1 MGWWED
7 TKKKIRDTAGEGTF
21 GDILDTA
28 SDINKEGIINT
39 AESGASTLLTNL
51 ENTHDSFEAITDSG
65 KNFLENQTNINET
78 IRQGP
83 GGSYAEV
90 ANAVYGGSFKDA
102 VESTQNFYRD
112 FEGGARYY
120 AERTSLKPYLRS
132 EDNLTDPEAE
142 LSGEGEGDITP
153 EERET
158 LLVQGLAGGRG
169 STTPGGS
176 TGYRGRK
183 QHQNPGNATIL
194 APSTGL
200 V

>member
-1 MGWWED
+1 M
-7 TKKKIRDTAGEGTF
+7 
-21 GDILDTA
+21 
-28 SDINKEGIINT
+28 
-39 AESGASTLLTNL
+39 
-51 ENTHDSFEAITDSG
+51 
-65 KNFLENQTNINET
+65 
-78 IRQGP
+78 
-83 GGSYAEV
+83 

-153 EERET
+153 EERES
-158 LLVQGLAGGRG
+158 LLAQGLAGGRG

-176 TGYRGRK
+176 KGYRGRK

>member
-51 ENTHDSFEAITDSG
+51 ENTHDSLTATTDAG
-65 KNFLENQTNINET
+65 KDFLENQTNINAT
-78 IRQGP
+78 IAQGP
-83 GGSYAEV
+83 GGSYADV

-153 EERET
+153 EERES
-158 LLVQGLAGGRG
+158 LLAQGLAGGRG

-176 TGYRGRK
+176 KGYRGRK

>member
-7 TKKKIRDTAGEGTF
+7 TKKKIRDTAGEGTL
-21 GDILDTA
+21 GDILDTG

-65 KNFLENQTNINET
+65 KDFLENQTSINEQ
-78 IRQGP
+78 IRSGV
-83 GGSYAEV
+83 GGTAGEM
-90 ANAVYGGSFKDA
+90 YGGNFQDA
-102 VESTQNFYRD
+102 VESTQNFYKD
-112 FEGGARYY
+112 FEGGVRYY

-153 EERET
+153 EERES
-158 LLVQGLAGGRG
+158 LLAQGLAGGRG

-176 TGYRGRK
+176 TGYRGRSF
-183 QHQNPGNATIL
+183 HQKKGTATIL

-200 V
+200 VTG